1 MLYAISPS
9 PNFGITEHDFVTW
22 NDGFNDEEI
31 LKMVEIGDSLD
42 KEDSKVD
49 DGKISP
55 KNIRISDISWINPSE
70 NTVWM
75 FDKLSWILRQLN
87 GQFYRFNITGFNEP
101 LQYTTYYGKE
111 EEGGHYRWHS
121 DHGRDAP
128 RKLSMVM
135 QLSDPSEYEGGNLEI
150 MSSQGEIMTVEKKKG
165 FIAVFPSFR
174 THRVTPVTSGI
185 RKSLVVWAT
194 GPAFV

>member
-1 MLYAISPS
+1 MSYVIAPP

-22 NDGFNDEEI
+22 NGGFTDEEI
-31 LKMVEIGDSLD
+31 IKIIELGDSLE
-42 KEDSKVD
+42 KEDSKID
-49 DGKISP
+49 DGKLSP
-55 KNIRISDISWINPSE
+55 KDIRISDIAWIAANQD
-70 NTVWM
+70 TVWI

-101 LQYTTYYGKE
+101 IQYTTYYGRE

-128 RKLSMVM
+128 RKLSIVM
-135 QLSDPSEYEGGNLEI
+135 QLSDSSEYEGGNLEI
-150 MSSQGEIMTVEKKKG
+150 MSSQGEILTVEKKKG